1 MSFWKLAAKTL
12 AVAPTDGI
20 NGILAPLAH
29 LDAPSD
35 SASDLGADGDVLSSA
50 DVAAH
55 HKALDAL
62 LAEPDLLSEIKSGTN
77 QRLTDFLAR
86 KEVVLRL
93 GGWVV
98 WGLGRGFPA
107 DARDYKD
114 GEEGEKEATLE
125 SGLVPDEMEAGRVPD
140 EILQAA
146 ERPRTGMGG
155 VPHPGDADGDKAD
168 TDELSDADAAEARKR
183 VK

>member
-35 SASDLGADGDVLSSA
+35 AASDPGDDRDVLSSA

-55 HKALDAL
+55 HTALDAL

-107 DARDYKD
+107 DADYKD
-114 GEEGEKEATLE
+114 GEDGNKGDALE

-168 TDELSDADAAEARKR
+168 MDELSDADAAEARKR

>member
-20 NGILAPLAH
+20 NGILAPLSH

-35 SASDLGADGDVLSSA
+35 EGSDSGNADVLSAA
-50 DVAAH
+50 DVLAH

-62 LAEPDLLSEIKSGTN
+62 LAEPDLLSEIKSGAN

-86 KEVVLRL
+86 REVVLRL

-107 DARDYKD
+107 DEHDLADA
-114 GEEGEKEATLE
+114 EGDKEVALD
-125 SGLVPDEMEAGRVPD
+125 SGLVPDEMEAGPVPD

-146 ERPRTGMGG
+146 ERSRTGMGG
-155 VPHPGDADGDKAD
+155 VPHPLDSDENAVDAYEGSD
-168 TDELSDADAAEARKR
+168 TDAAEARKR
-183 VK
+183 AK